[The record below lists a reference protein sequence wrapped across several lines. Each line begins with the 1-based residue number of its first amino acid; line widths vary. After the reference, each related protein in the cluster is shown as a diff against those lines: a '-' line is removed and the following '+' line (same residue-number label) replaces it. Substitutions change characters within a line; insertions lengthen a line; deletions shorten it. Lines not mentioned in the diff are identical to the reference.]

1 MTVEPTK
8 DEDGEDLTGKDVTD
22 KLLHLVPKNSKDE
35 DGNGEEG
42 EVTAEGANEPT
53 DAVAKREGED
63 VAEKEGTDVAS
74 EA

>member
-22 KLLHLVPKNSKDE
+22 KLLHLVAKNSKDE
-35 DGNGEEG
+35 NGNGEED
-42 EVTAEGANEPT
+42 EVTAEGGNEPT
-53 DAVAKREGED
+53 DAVAEEEGGD
-63 VAEKEGTDVAS
+63 VAEREGTDVAS